1 MTIYMTKRVT
11 IPRS

>member
-1 MTIYMTKRVT
+1 MTKRVT